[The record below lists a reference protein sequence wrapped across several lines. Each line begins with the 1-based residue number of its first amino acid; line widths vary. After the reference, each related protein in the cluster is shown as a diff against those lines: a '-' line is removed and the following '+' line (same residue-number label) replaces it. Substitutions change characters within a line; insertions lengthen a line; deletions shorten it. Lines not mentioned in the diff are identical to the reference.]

1 MNDTILYTIALTMV
15 NGVGGVLSRQLLQAL
30 GDARAVFQEKKQLL
44 ERIPGIGS
52 VLAAEITNPEVLR
65 RAEQEVR
72 FIDDA
77 GITVLVCGDEA
88 YPFRLRECPDAPLV
102 LYYKGKGNLNARHAV
117 SVVGTRHAT
126 RYGQEMTAALLDD
139 LAALY
144 PDTLIVSGL
153 AYGIDIA
160 AHRQALAGGLPTVG
174 VLAHGLDRIY
184 PPAHRQTA
192 IAMLEQGG
200 LLTDF
205 PSGTNPDRPNFL
217 KRNRII
223 AGLTE
228 ATLVIESA
236 EKGGSLVTAGLALS
250 YGRDVFACPG
260 RIGDLYSAGCN
271 QLIRRQSAALITS
284 ARDLVDA
291 LGWQQQDA
299 SSAARQTELLFAET
313 DSPEIQRVLEAL
325 QAEASSISTSS
336 RCRRGSPSSSSPPFF
351 SNSRWTAVSLPFPA
365 TGITCGRSSVGSGSG
380 VRKAFCQLRLT
391 K

>member
-15 NGVGGVLSRQLLQAL
+15 NGVGGILSRQLLNAL

-52 VLAAEITNPEVLR
+52 TLAAEITNPDVLR
-65 RAEQEVR
+65 RAEEEIR
-72 FIDDA
+72 FIEKA
-77 GITVLVCGDEA
+77 GISVLLWEDKA
-88 YPFRLRECPDAPLV
+88 YPARLLECPDAPIV
-102 LYYKGKGNLNARHAV
+102 LYYKGEGDLNPHHAI

-126 RYGQEMTAALLDD
+126 RYGQEMTASLLEE
-139 LAALY
+139 LSTVF

-160 AHRQALAGGLPTVG
+160 AHRQALTSGLPTIG

-184 PPAHRQTA
+184 PSAHRQTA
-192 IAMLEQGG
+192 VKMLERGG

-236 EKGGSLVTAGLALS
+236 EKGGSLVTADLAFS
-250 YGRDVFACPG
+250 YDRDVFACPG

-271 QLIRRQSAALITS
+271 QLIRRNKAALISS
-284 ARDLVDA
+284 AQDLIDA
-291 LGWQQQDA
+291 LGWQQKDRFPEPQ
-299 SSAARQTELLFAET
+299 QTELLFTES
-313 DSPEIQRVLEAL
+313 DSPEIQQVLTAL
-325 QAEASSISTSS
+325 QTDEELHIDQLSQRTGFSIQQLTTLLFELEMEG
-336 RCRRGSPSSSSPPFF
+336 RIH
-351 SNSRWTAVSLPFPA
+351 SLP
-365 TGITCGRSSVGSGSG
+365 GNRYHK
-380 VRKAFCQLRLT
+380 R
-391 K
+391 

>member
-228 ATLVIESA
+228 ATLVVESA

-325 QAEASSISTSS
+325 QGGGELHIDQLSLQTGFTIQQL
-336 RCRRGSPSSSSPPFF
+336 
-351 SNSRWTAVSLPFPA
+351 TALLFELEMDGRIASLP
-365 TGITCGRSSVGSGSG
+365 GNRYH
-380 VRKAFCQLRLT
+380 LR
-391 K
+391 